1 MILDIECLTTFIFQ
15 VVLLQSFLPLGPLL
29 SLVSRTFNLFF
40 KKKKIVNQSF
50 ALRIN
55 LVVTTPLTE
64 NMPGPSATKP
74 GDMQVFFSTF
84 DYEDLMTIDSVY
96 AMNGKSV
103 EVDDTDAEGRLVLSG
118 VIPFSDIL

>member
-1 MILDIECLTTFIFQ
+1 M
-15 VVLLQSFLPLGPLL
+15 VLLQSFLPLGPLL
-29 SLVSRTFNLFF
+29 SLGSRTFNLFLF
-40 KKKKIVNQSF
+40 FKKKIVNQSF

-74 GDMQVFFSTF
+74 GDMWVFFSTF
-84 DYEDLMTIDSVY
+84 DHEDLMTVDSVY
-96 AMNGKSV
+96 AMNGNSV